1 MSSRFRLNH
10 RRSNLLPRIV
20 LLLFLPLLL
29 FSMEF
34 KVASYNVENLF
45 DDVRNGTEYDEYIPG
60 RHNWTSRMVDIK
72 LNHTAEVICD
82 LDADIIALQEIENE
96 AILAR
101 LQKRLKRVGCAY
113 RYSAV
118 THKRSSAIQ
127 VALMSRFPIIDKKEL
142 RVNYTSRDRDILEVT
157 LRIGKN
163 PLTLFVS
170 HWKSKSRSGTE
181 SRRIVYAKA
190 LKKRIDRLPKGKEY
204 IVLGDFNSHY
214 DEYRV
219 LTKRLNDTGGK
230 TGINTILHTT
240 SQSGRMLRSEDI
252 CRQDEKGL
260 YNLWMELPPS
270 RRWSHKFYGHK
281 GAIDH
286 ILLPHSLFDGKGID
300 YVNHSF
306 AVFKAP
312 YLFTREGWINGW
324 SYSGGKHKGRGYSDH
339 LPVYARFS
347 TDPYRPEKAERAEKD
362 EKAEKV
368 TVKKI
373 EDLYR
378 VEKLAHPVRLQGCSV
393 LLKRRNNAI
402 IKQSPTGRGI
412 YLYGAARGLEEG
424 KRYDLTISEIG
435 TYKGLKEILQ
445 IERAEKVAS
454 LPLDSYYLGASDL
467 NSDDPMLQNQIFTN
481 LEGVYRD
488 GKFEING
495 KKIRI
500 YFKNRRWRPENGSRI
515 ILKYAHL
522 GYYNRPQLVIY
533 DKNDF
538 FTVQGK

>member
-1 MSSRFRLNH
+1 MSSQFHSSRD
-10 RRSNLLPRIV
+10 RSG
-20 LLLFLPLLL
+20 LLLRIILLLLLPLLL
-29 FSMEF
+29 FSATF

-45 DDVRNGTEYDEYIPG
+45 DDIRNGTEYDEYIPG
-60 RHNWTSRMVDIK
+60 RHQWTSRMAEVK

-82 LDADIIALQEIENE
+82 LDADIVALQEVENE
-96 AILAR
+96 TVLKR
-101 LQKRLKRVGCAY
+101 LQKRLGRVGCAY
-113 RYSAV
+113 RYTAV
-118 THKRSSAIQ
+118 THKRTSAIQ
-127 VALMSRFPIIDKKEL
+127 VALMSRFPITGTREL
-142 RVNYTSRDRDILEVT
+142 RVNYSSRDRDILEVT
-157 LRIGKN
+157 LRAGKN
-163 PLTLFVS
+163 PLTLFVN

-181 SRRIVYAKA
+181 SRRIIYAKV
-190 LKKRIDRLPKGKEY
+190 LKKRIDMLPKGREY

-240 SQSGRMLRSEDI
+240 TQSGRMLRREDI
-252 CRQDEKGL
+252 CRKDERGL

-270 RRWSHKFYGHK
+270 QRWSHKFYGRK

-300 YVNHSF
+300 YIDHSF
-306 AVFKAP
+306 GVFKAP
-312 YLFTREGWINGW
+312 YLFTKKGWINGW
-324 SYSGGKHKGRGYSDH
+324 DYSSGKHKGRGYSDH

-347 TDPYRPEKAERAEKD
+347 TDPYRPEKAK
-362 EKAEKV
+362 KI
-368 TVKKI
+368 TVQKI

-378 VEKLAHPVRLQGCSV
+378 TEKLTHPVRLQGCSV

-402 IKQSPTGRGI
+402 IKQSPAGRGI
-412 YLYGAARGLEEG
+412 YLYGTARGLEEG

-435 TYKGLKEILQ
+435 SYKGLREILQ
-445 IERAEKVAS
+445 IESIKEVAS
-454 LPLDSYYLGASDL
+454 VPTDGYYLDASHLDTD
-467 NSDDPMLQNQIFTN
+467 NPMLQNQVFSN
-481 LEGVYRD
+481 LEGTYRE
-488 GKFEING
+488 GRFFING

-500 YFKNRRWRPENGSRI
+500 YFKNKRWRPKNGSRI
-515 ILKYAHL
+515 VLKYAHL

-538 FTVQGK
+538 FVVR